1 MDREMSS
8 NIKMI
13 LPSSRLLTLKTN
25 GERINRRVEVTMA
38 DSNISERLN
47 DHERERKWKEF
58 ESSYQNGEEG

>member
-1 MDREMSS
+1 MSS

-47 DHERERKWKEF
+47 DHGRERK
-58 ESSYQNGEEG
+58 